1 MNFHWLSH
9 GLPEVKRR
17 WLSNFGGAVAVV
29 SFMALLII
37 TPWLSEQWAI
47 YRLQNSLQ
55 LSGAQFSQQLEVHL
69 EGLERQAWNRANELR
84 ELGTTFD
91 QKSTEWINFSN
102 EVVALR
108 LMNANGQTQRF
119 ATKSGMPSMA
129 LQLLPLQSLA
139 LAHTQEL
146 QTHSYSAL
154 YEWAGK
160 NVVDLYVPLLHRDGM
175 TLVTTLDTSAWPV
188 LVSQKLA
195 MPEISVAVTPY
206 QTDPSK
212 DHHYLRVNH
221 PSWEG
226 HWTLEFKSLEFTADI
241 LRVLRPVF
249 AVLALLLSVLL
260 VFHFRNHRLRLRAE
274 KDVMEKSRLLE
285 KQSRLSMLGEMSAS
299 LAHEINQPLAIISNY
314 AVAGQMH
321 LKQGPDAHLL
331 QEMLQKIQ
339 EQSHRA
345 AQVLVSVRGLL
356 HQGPVQSVRTDI
368 DQVITLLMPHLRQQA
383 LPLGIEVNVK
393 TQQNLFAMVDPIL
406 FDQVLLNLVR
416 NSLQSL
422 EKSDSSRKVIS
433 ITASMKQQ
441 TILVEVADTGHGIA
455 PEIERKIFDPF
466 FTTKKDGLGIGLNL
480 CRSVIERFQ
489 GHLVLRSNSAKGVCI
504 AIELPTA
511 TGI

>member
-1 MNFHWLSH
+1 MIFHWPSY

-17 WLSNFGGAVAVV
+17 WLSNFGGAVVVV

-84 ELGTTFD
+84 EPGTAFD
-91 QKSTEWINFSN
+91 QKSTEWLNFSK

-108 LMNANGQTQRF
+108 LMSANGQTHRF

-160 NVVDLYVPLLHRDGM
+160 SVVDLYVPLLHRDGM
-175 TLVTTLDTSAWPV
+175 TLVTTLDTSVWPV
-188 LVSQKLA
+188 LANQKLA
-195 MPEISVAVTPY
+195 MSEISVAVTPY

-226 HWTLEFKSLEFTADI
+226 HWTLEFKSLELTADI
-241 LRVLRPVF
+241 LKVLRPVF

-260 VFHFRNHRLRLRAE
+260 VLHFRNHRLRLRAE

-285 KQSRLSMLGEMSAS
+285 KQNRLSMLGEMSAS

-321 LKQGPDAHLL
+321 LQQGPDPDLL
-331 QEMLQKIQ
+331 EKLLQKIH
-339 EQSHRA
+339 EQSQRA

-356 HQGPVQSVRTDI
+356 HQGPVQSVRTDVNQLI
-368 DQVITLLMPHLRQQA
+368 WHLTPHLRQQA
-383 LPLGIEVNVK
+383 LALGVEINV
-393 TQQNLFAMVDPIL
+393 QAEISLFAMIDPVL

-416 NSLQSL
+416 NGLQSL
-422 EKSDSSRKVIS
+422 EKSQSAKREIS
-433 ITASMKQQ
+433 ITSSIQDQ
-441 TILVEVADTGHGIA
+441 TIQIAVSDTGSGIP
-455 PEIERKIFDPF
+455 PEIEHQIFDSF

-489 GHLVLRSNSAKGVCI
+489 GHLMLRSNSGDGACFV
-504 AIELPTA
+504 IELPISTA
-511 TGI
+511 P